1 MEGAEEWKYDYD
13 FSSTIRVRVPY
24 IDKSAKIYKYV
35 PSTHSLSL
43 WYY

>member
-13 FSSTIRVRVPY
+13 FSSTNRVLRVPY

-35 PSTHSLSL
+35 PSTHSL